1 MPRTLDTPTEGEAT
15 GRELLRAEEYYLL
28 PDEPGWRDELVEG
41 SVVREPMPS
50 FGHGS
55 ASARI
60 ARFLLEWVESR
71 ELGEVVGEC
80 GFVVQRDPD
89 TVRGPDAAFVSA
101 ERLAAWSGDGPFF
114 EGAPDLAVEVLSPSN
129 TRGEVERKVR
139 EYLAAGARLVWVVD
153 PASRSVTA
161 YRTGEASRR
170 VGPDDSLDGSD
181 ILPGFTLPVSRIFP

>member
-1 MPRTLDTPTEGEAT
+1 MPRTLDTPTEGDAT

-28 PDEPGWRDELVEG
+28 PEEPGWRDELVEG
-41 SVVREPMPS
+41 SVVREPLPT
-50 FGHGS
+50 FGHGN

-60 ARFLLEWVESR
+60 AHFLLEWVGPR

-129 TRGEVERKVR
+129 TRAEVERKVR
-139 EYLAAGARLVWVVD
+139 DYLSAGARRVWVVD
-153 PASRSVTA
+153 PASESVTVHRA
-161 YRTGEASRR
+161 DGGPRR
-170 VGPDDSLDGSD
+170 LGPDEALDGGD
-181 ILPGFTLPVSRIFP
+181 VLPGFTLPVRRIFP

>member
-1 MPRTLDTPTEGEAT
+1 MPRTLDTPTEGDAT
-15 GRELLRAEEYYLL
+15 GRELLRAEEYYRL
-28 PDEPGWRDELVEG
+28 PEEPGWRDELVEG

-55 ASARI
+55 TSARV

-101 ERLAAWSGDGPFF
+101 ERLSAWSGDGPFF

-139 EYLAAGARLVWVVD
+139 EYLAAGARRVWVVD
-153 PASRSVTA
+153 PASESVTVHRA
-161 YRTGEASRR
+161 GGGQRR
-170 VGPDDSLDGSD
+170 LGPDDALDGGD
-181 ILPGFTLPVSRIFP
+181 VLPGFTLPVSRIFP